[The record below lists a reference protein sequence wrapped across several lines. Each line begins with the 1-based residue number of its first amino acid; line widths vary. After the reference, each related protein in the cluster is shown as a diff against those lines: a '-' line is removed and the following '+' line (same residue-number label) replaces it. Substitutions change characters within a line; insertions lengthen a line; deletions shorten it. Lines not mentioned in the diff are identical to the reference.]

1 MRTSASAYVRLL
13 AIALALAAGPA
24 HAALSASATRIA
36 GSGFVLRQVTLTL
49 TPASAPEPALA
60 GALALHLAAAH
71 ADVPALGWRD
81 VALTLDGTLLR
92 GADGRWHLDGPLQ
105 VRGAPGGALA
115 KAQLG
120 LLLDPAEDT
129 LEAVIDQRGVRLAA
143 AVPLDTPTHVELR
156 LVGLPLAWLQGAL
169 AQAWKGASVTAGALD
184 GTLAVDLDPART
196 RVSGRLS
203 LVGFGFSAAQGAT
216 AAQQFGARGD
226 VSFEQ
231 ADNSRRFSFDGAL
244 RGGQLLVG
252 RIYVALPAHDA
263 ELHLTATRAADGAL
277 SVPRLRF
284 DDVDGLRMDAALT
297 TNAAGTLTS
306 LRVDQFDARLPQALQ
321 RYGQGVLGAI
331 GYPKL
336 EAVGRVQ
343 GQLVY
348 AQGVLTRLQLNFDR
362 VDAADGGNRFA
373 VAGLNG
379 GVDWR
384 QGAAAP
390 ATTLMWNAASL
401 YRVPLGAATLRWR
414 ADGAALALSAPVSIP
429 LLGGNLLLQ
438 HLALYPGASKGARLV
453 ASLAL
458 AGVDLGQLSG
468 ALGWPAFRGTLG
480 GALPDLRVG
489 QGRIALDGGLSLNV
503 FGGFVDVTRLAL
515 AHPFGPA
522 PELAAEL
529 SLKGVELA
537 PLTGVF
543 DFGQIT
549 GTLDGSIRGLRLVD
563 WKPVAFDATLRAD
576 HGGRISQRAV
586 KNLTQVGGGGLA
598 GGLQAAMLSIFSSFP
613 YGRIGLSCTLVGN
626 VCTMG
631 GIAPA
636 EGGGYTIVEGS
647 GLPYIKVIGHQT
659 RVDWPTLLARL
670 QAATS
675 GQAPVIR

>member
-1 MRTSASAYVRLL
+1 MRPSARVHVRLL
-13 AIALALAAGPA
+13 AIALALVAGSA
-24 HAALSASATRIA
+24 QAALRASATRIA
-36 GSGFVLRQVTLTL
+36 GSGFMLQQVTLTL
-49 TPASAPEPALA
+49 VPASAPA
-60 GALALHLAAAH
+60 GALTLHLATAH
-71 ADVPALGWRD
+71 ADVPALGWHD
-81 VALTLDGTLLR
+81 VALTLDGSLLR
-92 GADGRWHLDGPLQ
+92 GVDGRWHLDGPLQ

-115 KAQLG
+115 AAQLG

-156 LVGLPLAWLQGAL
+156 MVGLPLGWLQGAL
-169 AQAWKGASVTAGALD
+169 AQAWRGASVTAGTLD

-203 LVGFGFSAAQGAT
+203 LAGFGFSAAQGAT

-226 VSFEQ
+226 ISFER
-231 ADNSRRFSFDGAL
+231 AASGSRFSFDGTL
-244 RGGQLLVG
+244 RGGQLLAG
-252 RIYVALPAHDA
+252 RLYVALPTRDA
-263 ELHLTATRAADGAL
+263 ELHLSAARAADGAL
-277 SVPRLRF
+277 SVPRLRY
-284 DDVDGLRMDAALT
+284 DDVDGLQVDAALS
-297 TNAAGTLTS
+297 TNAAGTLTA
-306 LRVDQFDARLPQALQ
+306 LRVDRFDARLPQALQ
-321 RYGQGVLGAI
+321 RYGQGLLGAI

-343 GQLVY
+343 GQLAY
-348 AQGVLTRLQLNFDR
+348 AQGALTRLQLNFDR
-362 VDAADGGNRFA
+362 VDIADGGNRFA

-384 QGAAAP
+384 QGAVAP
-390 ATTLMWNAASL
+390 ATTLMWSAASL

-414 ADGAALALSAPVSIP
+414 ADGTALALSAPASIP

-438 HLALYPGASKGARLV
+438 HLALDPGASKGSRLV

-522 PELAAEL
+522 PELAADL
-529 SLKGVELA
+529 SLKGIDLA

-549 GTLDGSIRGLRLVD
+549 GALDGSIRGLRLVN

-586 KNLTQVGGGGLA
+586 KNLTEVGGGGLA
-598 GGLQAAMLSIFSSFP
+598 GGLQAAVLGIFSSFP
-613 YGRIGLSCTLVGN
+613 YSRIGLSCTLAGD

-631 GIAPA
+631 GVAPA
-636 EGGGYTIVEGS
+636 DGGGYTIVEGG

-659 RVDWPTLLARL
+659 RVDWPTLLSRL
-670 QAATS
+670 KAATS

>member
-1 MRTSASAYVRLL
+1 MRPLASAHVRLL
-13 AIALALAAGPA
+13 AIALALALTAGSA
-24 HAALSASATRIA
+24 HAALSVGATRIA
-36 GSGFVLRQVTLTL
+36 GSGFALRQVTLTL
-49 TPASAPEPALA
+49 APEPSPV
-60 GALALHLAAAH
+60 GALTLHLAAAH
-71 ADVPALGWRD
+71 ADVPALGWRG
-81 VALTLDGTLLR
+81 VALALDGTLLR

-115 KAQLG
+115 TAQLG
-120 LLLDPAEDT
+120 LLLDPAEDS
-129 LEAVIDQRGVRLAA
+129 LEAVITQRGVRLAA
-143 AVPLDTPTHVELR
+143 AVPLDTPSHVELR
-156 LVGLPLAWLQGAL
+156 LDGLPLAWLQGAL
-169 AQAWKGASVTAGALD
+169 AQAWKGASVAAGTLD

-203 LVGFGFSAAQGAT
+203 LDGFGFSAAQGAT

-226 VSFEQ
+226 VSFDQ
-231 ADNSRRFSFDGAL
+231 AASGSRFSFDGAL
-244 RGGQLLVG
+244 RGGQLLAG
-252 RIYVALPAHDA
+252 RFYVALPARDA
-263 ELHLTATRAADGAL
+263 ELHLSATRAADGAL
-277 SVPRLRF
+277 SVPRLRY
-284 DDVDGLRMDAALT
+284 DDVGGLRVDAALT

-306 LRVDQFDARLPQALQ
+306 LRVDHFDAHLPQALQ
-321 RYGQGVLGAI
+321 RYGQGALSAI
-331 GYPKL
+331 GYPGL

-343 GQLVY
+343 GQLAY
-348 AQGVLTRLQLNFDR
+348 AQGALTRLQINLDR
-362 VDAADGGNRFA
+362 VDVADGGNRFA
-373 VAGLNG
+373 VSGLNG
-379 GVDWR
+379 GIDWR

-390 ATTLMWNAASL
+390 ATTLMWSAASV
-401 YRVPLGAATLRWR
+401 YRVPLGAATLRWH
-414 ADGAALALSAPVSIP
+414 ADGDALALSAPAAVP
-429 LLGGNLLLQ
+429 LLGGQLLLQ
-438 HLALYPGASKGARLV
+438 RMALYPGAGKGSRLV

-522 PELAAEL
+522 PELAADL
-529 SLKGVELA
+529 NLKDVELA

-549 GTLDGSIRGLRLVD
+549 GTLDGSVRGLRLVD
-563 WKPVAFDATLRAD
+563 WKPVAFDASLRAD

-586 KNLTQVGGGGLA
+586 KNLTEVGGGGLA
-598 GGLQAAMLSIFSSFP
+598 GGLQAAVLSIFSSFS
-613 YGRIGLSCTLVGN
+613 YGRIGLSCTLAGN

-631 GIAPA
+631 GVAPA
-636 EGGGYTIVEGS
+636 EGGGYMIVEGS

-659 RVDWPTLLARL
+659 RVDWPTLLSRL
-670 QAATS
+670 RAATS